1 MPLPEFKYDPSGYFI
16 YDNVTEKFS
25 RGGTGPDW
33 GRAPKIW
40 SGLGPLKNH
49 INQFVH
55 RNYNRD
61 NSKIIIRNEYSNS
74 LIYNVLTRDVY
85 EKTPLELMYEHIERQ
100 KKKSIYWHDVEIEV
114 R

>member
-16 YDNVTEKFS
+16 YDSVTEKFS

-33 GRAPKIW
+33 GRTPKIW

-49 INQFVH
+49 INQFVRRDYVRRKVIV
-55 RNYNRD
+55 RNVY
-61 NSKIIIRNEYSNS
+61 INS

-85 EKTPLELMYEHIERQ
+85 EKTPLELKLEHIERQ
-100 KKKSIYWHDVEIEV
+100 KKARSYWREYEVEI

>member
-16 YDNVTEKFS
+16 YDNVREKFS
-25 RGGTGPDW
+25 RGGTRPDW
-33 GRAPKIW
+33 GNSPRIW

-49 INQFVH
+49 INQFV
-55 RNYNRD
+55 YRD
-61 NSKIIIRNEYSNS
+61 YGPKKIIVHNVYANS

-85 EKTPLELMYEHIERQ
+85 EKTPLELMMEHIERQ
-100 KKKSIYWHDVEIEV
+100 KKARSYWGEYEVEI